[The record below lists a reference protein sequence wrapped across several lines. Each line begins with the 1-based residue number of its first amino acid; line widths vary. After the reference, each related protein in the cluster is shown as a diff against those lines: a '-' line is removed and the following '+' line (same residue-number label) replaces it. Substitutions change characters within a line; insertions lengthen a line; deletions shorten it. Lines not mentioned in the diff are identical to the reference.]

1 MIEPGLKPMIG
12 LEIHC
17 LLATKSKLFCS
28 CPNAQGEPNSNVCP
42 VCLGFPGSKP
52 TVNKKAI
59 EMAMMVAQALDCKIN
74 PSTFFSRKSYFYP
87 DMSKD
92 FQITQFEVPL
102 CVKGHLDIEVP
113 SEKRIRIRRIHLE
126 EDPAKLQHVGGSI
139 LDAKYTLI
147 DYNRSGFPLL
157 EIVTDPDFDSPQE
170 TRQFLV
176 KLSSILEHL
185 GVFDPYREGSMR
197 IDANVSVAGNNR
209 VEVKNISG
217 FKQVERA
224 LSFEIIRQR
233 NCIRRNARIVQETRH
248 FDTKTGITSALRTK
262 ETEADYGYIFEPDL
276 PGISIPKTVRDQISR
291 QMPELPDAR
300 IARMVEKYDI
310 HPRAASV
317 LVYTDKSLADFFETC
332 AKEYQNHR
340 VLVNLLQS
348 DVLRCLNWNSISIRD
363 SKLKPE
369 HLLAILKLVD
379 SHKITRRMAKKLL
392 EDIVLSGKDP
402 EETVHLRSLVQI
414 SDKAELRPMV
424 KKALKANPQAAK
436 DFRAGKRQAIHFL
449 AGQVQAEAKGR
460 ANSKLVLEL
469 LKHFLSGE
477 ASGKNLH

>member
-1 MIEPGLKPMIG
+1 MNDHLKPMIG

-17 LLATKSKLFCS
+17 LLSTRSKLFCS
-28 CPNAQGEPNSNVCP
+28 CPNAQGDPNTHVCP
-42 VCLGFPGSKP
+42 TCLGFPGSKP

-59 EMAMMVAQALDCKIN
+59 EMAMMVAQALNCKVN

-102 CVKGHLDIEVP
+102 CVKGHLDIEAP
-113 SEKRIRIRRIHLE
+113 AEKRIRIRRIHLE
-126 EDPAKLQHVGGSI
+126 EDPARLQHVGGTI
-139 LDAKYTLI
+139 VNAKYTLI
-147 DYNRSGFPLL
+147 DYNRSGAPLI

-170 TRQFLV
+170 ARQFLV

-185 GVFDPYREGSMR
+185 GVFDSSRDGSMR
-197 IDANVSVAGNNR
+197 VDGNVSVAGNNR
-209 VEVKNISG
+209 VEIKNISG

-224 LSFEIIRQR
+224 LAFEIIRQR
-233 NCIRRNARIVQETRH
+233 HCIRRNAKIVQETRH
-248 FDTKTGITSALRTK
+248 FDTKTGITSSLRTK

-276 PGISIPKTVRDQISR
+276 PGIGIPKSARDQIAK

-300 IARMVEKYDI
+300 IARMVKKYKL

-332 AKEYQNHR
+332 AKEYKNSR
-340 VLVNLLQS
+340 ILVNLLQS

-369 HLLAILKLVD
+369 HLLKILKLVD
-379 SHKITRRMAKKLL
+379 SHKITRRTAKKLL

-402 EETVHLRSLVQI
+402 EKIVQLHSLVQI
-414 SDKAELRPMV
+414 ADKTKLVPIV
-424 KKALKANPQAAK
+424 KQVVKSNPKAKK
-436 DFRAGKRQAIHFL
+436 DFKAGKRQVIHFL
-449 AGQVQAEAKGR
+449 AGKVQAKAKGR
-460 ANSKLVLEL
+460 ANSKLVLKL
-469 LKHFLSGE
+469 LKQELG
-477 ASGKNLH
+477 